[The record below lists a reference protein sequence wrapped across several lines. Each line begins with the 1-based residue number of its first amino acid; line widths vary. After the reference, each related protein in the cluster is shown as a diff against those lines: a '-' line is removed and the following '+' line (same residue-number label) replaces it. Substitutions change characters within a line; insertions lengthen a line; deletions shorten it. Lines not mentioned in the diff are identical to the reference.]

1 MKKEKLSFMN
11 NITQDLRLNFLAL
24 ETEAFEFTVYRKEYN
39 QNEQKEDA
47 NVKRYK
53 LPKELS
59 NSKNYTEYWI
69 RLSPTNNYEEFK
81 VKETTNIELTK
92 WYLFSLLSNKIKKEN
107 FKTVSDSYEFNKYR
121 IYIKLKEHENIGSEC
136 IWLEPYYLKSKNK
149 FGFLIK
155 YQFKKDVNYPFDRKV
170 QQLSLS
176 LDKNGSSNKN
186 FHIDKYQKISSFVK
200 EHLNKFKQLSKN
212 ISISSE
218 FEKVN
223 SKSLDTKQYLFAS
236 NQKSNSQF
244 NGLKQYGPYSIVNIV
259 NNENLRYT
267 FLLRTEHKSLAID
280 LIKALNGE
288 SFKTFSGVYQ
298 MFKLTNINKNNVNGI
313 IFQREEELIDKINAN
328 KNSNNI
334 FIAILSKKESLLY
347 YKLKNVSVRKN
358 IPLQVVHI
366 ETINDNNKL
375 KWSVSGIALQIF
387 TKLGGTPWIVKP
399 ANRDTLIIGIGQ
411 SIRKDEN
418 YIRKY
423 KAYGV
428 LLDSSGQFI
437 SIKPIVNDYNDEDE
451 YLKKLVNGI
460 NGILNSYTNYQKIV
474 FHIPQKMKM
483 KSIKKIEEALKAYKT
498 NIELTIFLVNEDS
511 KFFPYNFS
519 ENSMVP
525 YESSYCQLSSN
536 EFLIWTEGLNYHNK
550 TVTKRYGNPIYV
562 RFYYSNKNIS
572 DYTPYLQDI
581 LNLSGANYRGFNA
594 KSLPV
599 SMYYPKLLSNF
610 SKHFEELKLHQIMM
624 ENNKLWFI

>member
-1 MKKEKLSFMN
+1 MN

-39 QNEQKEDA
+39 QNEQKENS

-53 LPKELS
+53 LPKQLL
-59 NSKNYTEYWI
+59 NSENYTEYWI
-69 RLSPTNNYEEFK
+69 RLSPSNDYEEFT
-81 VKETTNIELTK
+81 VKETTNVELTK
-92 WYLFSLLSNKIKKEN
+92 WYLFSLLSNKIKEEN

-136 IWLEPYYLKSKNK
+136 IWLEPYYLKRKNK
-149 FGFLIK
+149 FGFLIE
-155 YQFKKDVNYPFDRKV
+155 YQFKKDVNYPFYRKV

-176 LDKNGSSNKN
+176 LDKDGRSNKN
-186 FHIDKYQKISSFVK
+186 FHIDKYEKIRSFLK
-200 EHLNKFKQLSKN
+200 EHLNKFKQLSET

-218 FEKVN
+218 LEKVN
-223 SKSLDTKQYLFAS
+223 SESLYIKQYLFATE
-236 NQKSNSQF
+236 QKSNSQF
-244 NGLKQYGPYSIVNIV
+244 KGLQQYGPYSSVSV
-259 NNENLRYT
+259 NNLQYT
-267 FLLRTEHKSLAID
+267 FLLRKEHENLAND
-280 LIKALNGE
+280 LIKALNGK
-288 SFKTFSGVYQ
+288 SFKTFSGLSQ
-298 MFKLTNINKNNVNGI
+298 MFRLTNIDKNNVAGI
-313 IFQREEELIDKINAN
+313 IFSTENELIDEINAYEN
-328 KNSNNI
+328 KNFNNI

-347 YKLKNVSVRKN
+347 YKLKNAFVRNN

-387 TKLGGTPWIVKP
+387 TKLGGTPWIVQP
-399 ANRDTLIIGIGQ
+399 ANQNTLIVGIGQ
-411 SIRKDEN
+411 SIRKEQN
-418 YIRKY
+418 SIKRY

-428 LLDSSGQFI
+428 LLNSSGQFV
-437 SIKPIVNDYNDEDE
+437 SIKSIVNDYHDEE
-451 YLKKLVNGI
+451 KYLEELAKGI
-460 NGILNSYTNYQKIV
+460 NGILNSYSNYQKIV

-498 NIELTIFLVNEDS
+498 NIELTIFLVNNDS
-511 KFFPYNFS
+511 KFFAYNFS
-519 ENSMVP
+519 ENSRVP

-536 EFLIWTEGLNYHNK
+536 EFLIWTEGLNYHSK
-550 TVTKRYGNPIYV
+550 TVSKRYGNPIYV
-562 RFYYSNKNIS
+562 KFYYSNKKIT
-572 DYTPYLQDI
+572 DYKLYLQDI

-599 SMYYPKLLSNF
+599 SIYYPKLLSNYN
-610 SKHFEELKLHQIMM
+610 KHFEELKLNYIMM